1 MGNGFFDCPGC
12 EFEFNSNG
20 VVITHCTGDLEV
32 CFKNMTPLSKALATL
47 PDTDQNVVSV
57 LSGGLDSTIMTYI
70 LVKKYG
76 KERVYALSYNYGQK
90 QVKELEMA
98 AKTCQHLGIPHK
110 VLDLGILG
118 DIVKD
123 VSANIGGTDVAMPT
137 IKDVLG
143 DPQPK
148 TYVPFRNMILNA
160 LAFSFAE
167 SNKASHVFTGLQ
179 VHDEYGYWDTTQKFV
194 DCMNAVADQNRTHKV
209 KLLAPF
215 SLLSKYDEI
224 MISKELDDVRLE
236 HTLTCYNP
244 DAEGNSCGICP
255 SCSERIQNFIKAG
268 VRDPIPYR
276 PGIDWDRFI

>member
-1 MGNGFFDCPGC
+1 MK
-12 EFEFNSNG
+12 EA
-20 VVITHCTGDLEV
+20 
-32 CFKNMTPLSKALATL
+32 LSKL
-47 PDTDQNVVSV
+47 PNTDQNVVSV

-76 KERVYALSYNYGQK
+76 ANRVFALSYNYGQK
-90 QVKELEMA
+90 QKLELTKA
-98 AKTCQHLGIPHK
+98 ALTCHHLGIAHK

-118 DIVKD
+118 DIVKE

-179 VHDEYGYWDTTQKFV
+179 VHDEYGYWDTSQRFV
-194 DCMNAVADQNRTHKV
+194 DAMNAVADQNRTHKV
-209 KLLAPF
+209 KLEAPF
-215 SLLSKYDEI
+215 SQLSKYDEI
-224 MISKELDDVRLE
+224 MIAQEIGNVRLNY
-236 HTLTCYNP
+236 TLTCYNP
-244 DAEGNSCGICP
+244 DEHGNSCGKCP
-255 SCSERIQNFIKAG
+255 SCAERIQNFIKAK
-268 VRDPIPYR
+268 VKDPIPYD
-276 PGIDWDRFI
+276 PPLDWGKLIPVLVPDL

>member
-1 MGNGFFDCPGC
+1 M
-12 EFEFNSNG
+12 
-20 VVITHCTGDLEV
+20 
-32 CFKNMTPLSKALATL
+32 NMNEALSKL

-70 LVKKYG
+70 LTKKYG
-76 KERVYALSYNYGQK
+76 NNRVFALSYNYGQK

-98 AKTCQHLGIPHK
+98 AKTCQHLGIAHK

-137 IKDVLG
+137 IKEVLG

-209 KLLAPF
+209 KLEAPF

-224 MISKELDDVRLE
+224 MIAQELGNVRFDY
-236 HTLTCYNP
+236 TLTCYNP
-244 DAEGNSCGICP
+244 DENGNSCGKCP
-255 SCSERIQNFIKAG
+255 SCSERIANFIKAR
-268 VRDPIPYR
+268 VKDPIPYN
-276 PGIDWDRFI
+276 PPIDWEKYLPYNSLGL

>member
-1 MGNGFFDCPGC
+1 MN
-12 EFEFNSNG
+12 
-20 VVITHCTGDLEV
+20 
-32 CFKNMTPLSKALATL
+32 LSEALAAL

-57 LSGGLDSTIMTYI
+57 LSGGMDSSIMTYI
-70 LVKKYG
+70 LVEKYG
-76 KERVYALSYNYGQK
+76 KDRVFALSYNYGQK

-98 AKTCQHLGIPHK
+98 AKTCEYLGIAHK

-179 VHDEYGYWDTTQKFV
+179 VHDEYGYWDTSQKFV
-194 DCMNAVADQNRTHKV
+194 DNMNAVAGLNRTHKV
-209 KLLAPF
+209 KLEAPF
-215 SLLSKYDEI
+215 SQLAKWEEI
-224 MISKELDDVRLE
+224 KIAEELGNVKLE
-236 HTLTCYNP
+236 YTLTCYDP
-244 DAEGNSCGICP
+244 DDAGRSCGVCP
-255 SCSERIQNFIKAG
+255 SCSERLQNFIRAG
-268 VRDPIPYR
+268 VRDPIDYVV
-276 PGIDWDRFI
+276 GVEWDRFI